1 MKKITTGVLIA
12 SIFSGLIILSIEN
25 NYSFFQISVGFLIY
39 LIPAIFISSFKSI
52 VLAFILAVVTIL
64 YAYTSY
70 QFDWHASWVGVLMSF
85 VIGLPIYYYRI
96 RKVKV
101 PDGHKVST

>member
-12 SIFSGLIILSIEN
+12 AIFSGLIILSIEN

-39 LIPAIFISSFKSI
+39 LIPAMFISSFKSI

-64 YAYTSY
+64 YTYTSY
-70 QFDWHASWVGVLMSF
+70 HFEWHASWVGVLMSF

-96 RKVKV
+96 QKAEV
-101 PDGHKVST
+101 PDGHKGST